1 MVPTELRSLAAS
13 MGRRS
18 STIPR
23 TSKASSK
30 PSATFLG
37 NAGRTMSGFI
47 LFMMFFVSP
56 PALPG
61 KQVWSLHNT
70 EHLDFA
76 SMDACK
82 KYGLLMQARFQKV
95 ATVKIRGWCVNQKD
109 GTSTYD

>member
-1 MVPTELRSLAAS
+1 
-13 MGRRS
+13 
-18 STIPR
+18 
-23 TSKASSK
+23 
-30 PSATFLG
+30 
-37 NAGRTMSGFI
+37 MSGFI

-56 PALPG
+56 PAAPG

-70 EHLDFA
+70 EHLEFA

-109 GTSTYD
+109 GTSTYDVKNPHLPLTSGDIYEIPTDVNIDDPKEGY